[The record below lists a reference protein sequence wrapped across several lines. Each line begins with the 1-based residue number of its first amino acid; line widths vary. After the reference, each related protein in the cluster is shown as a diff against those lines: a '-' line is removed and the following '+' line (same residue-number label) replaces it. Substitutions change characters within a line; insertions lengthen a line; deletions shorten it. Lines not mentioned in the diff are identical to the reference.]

1 MSIQYIL
8 EIVGTFAFAISG
20 ALSVKDQQHQDWFG
34 ASFTAFLCSIGG
46 GTMRDVLLGSYP
58 LVWISDITI
67 LYAIL
72 AGIIT
77 TFIFYKY
84 LIGLRRTLFLFDTC
98 GIALFTIVGTEKALH
113 LGVRPEIAAIMGVF
127 TAIMGGVVRDMMNNE
142 IPIIYRKEVY
152 ATACLAGAVCYLLLD
167 KAGAERNVAF
177 IAASLVII
185 MIRILA
191 VKNEWT
197 VPRFFR
203 S

>member
-1 MSIQYIL
+1 
-8 EIVGTFAFAISG
+8 
-20 ALSVKDQQHQDWFG
+20 
-34 ASFTAFLCSIGG
+34 
-46 GTMRDVLLGSYP
+46 MRDVLLGSYP

-152 ATACLAGAVCYLLLD
+152 ATACLAGAVCYLVLD
-167 KAGAERNVAF
+167 KVGAERNTAF
-177 IAASLVII
+177 ITASLVII
-185 MIRILA
+185 VIRILA
-191 VKNEWT
+191 VRNEWT
-197 VPRFFR
+197 VPKFFR